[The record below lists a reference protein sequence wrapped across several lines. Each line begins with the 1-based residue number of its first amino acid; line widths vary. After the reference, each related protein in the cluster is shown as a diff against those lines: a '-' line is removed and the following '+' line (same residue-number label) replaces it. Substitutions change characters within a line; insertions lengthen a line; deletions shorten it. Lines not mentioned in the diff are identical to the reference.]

1 MTNTIKEYSPTESA
15 LTELSEKYKG
25 VIYEVRT
32 TKGMKEA
39 KAGRAAI
46 KKVRLALEKTRV
58 VVKADAL
65 KICTL
70 VDTEARNL
78 KERLSDL
85 ETGIDSQIKV
95 EEKRKADIKAEK
107 DRLAREE
114 LAKWYGKIEAIKRRP
129 LDFINA
135 TPAQIF
141 EALTKARGVG
151 VDAFPEE
158 IQPEARV
165 ALAGA
170 ITKLEEMHIAALD
183 AADNQEKMNARLAEA
198 ESRAESAP
206 AATEPAP
213 APTAE
218 TEANDS
224 ESEPGS
230 EPEFDKTEVVNVF
243 SEGFKD
249 KVSNQPAGE
258 SLPQPKAGLAPSNE
272 RGADTIAYQWVAGL
286 IASSKAACQYLE
298 ANPESRNHIVT
309 KNLRA
314 AIDRARAVRA

>member
-15 LTELSEKYKG
+15 LAKLSEKYKG
-25 VIYEVRT
+25 VIYEVTT
-32 TKGMKEA
+32 TKGMKDA

-46 KKVRLALEKTRV
+46 KNVRLALEKTRV
-58 VVKADAL
+58 IVKADAL

-78 KERLSDL
+78 KDRLSDL

-135 TPAQIF
+135 TPEQIL
-141 EALTKARGVG
+141 EAITKARGVT

-165 ALAGA
+165 ALAAA
-170 ITKLEEMHIAALD
+170 ILKLEEMHIAALD
-183 AADNQEKMNARLAEA
+183 AADKQEEMNVRLAEA
-198 ESRAESAP
+198 EARAKLAP
-206 AATEPAP
+206 VPTTEPE
-213 APTAE
+213 PTPDPTTE

-224 ESEPGS
+224 ESEPGPGP
-230 EPEFDKTEVVNVF
+230 EPVNVF
-243 SEGFKD
+243 EDRVSDHKLAD
-249 KVSNQPAGE
+249 K
-258 SLPQPKAGLAPSNE
+258 SLPQSRVVGSIPSQETTGPKGDGGLLSA
-272 RGADTIAYQWVAGL
+272 
-286 IASSKAACQYLE
+286 SKAACQYLE

-309 KNLRA
+309 RNLRA
-314 AIDRARAVRA
+314 AIDRASV